1 MSQRLIYANEIME
14 HLDNCCHYSDN
25 PDYDAGYENG
35 IYVAWVKLLEASD
48 IDPVHTAGGTYC
60 RECFH
65 SELEEHEYVDD
76 WKFKREWWC
85 NKHKNTMPLNGFCS
99 EGRKDDTKN
108 A

>member
-1 MSQRLIYANEIME
+1 MRLIDANDLFKRTCNTPLYDNQDEDIFLNLILDSKEI
-14 HLDNCCHYSDN
+14 DS
-25 PDYDAGYENG
+25 
-35 IYVAWVKLLEASD
+35 
-48 IDPVHTAGGTYC
+48 VHATGGCYC

-85 NKHKNTMPLNGFCS
+85 NKYKDTMPINGFCS
-99 EGRKDDTKN
+99 EGRKDNTKN